1 VAERLLA
8 LPPAATGA
16 PQMSITP
23 YLNGERFE
31 PETERVLGVA
41 FEQVC
46 IALRIG
52 NSDDDVKQA
61 IANKVIELAK
71 AGERNPDILC
81 ERALEDI
88 RRPQD

>member
-1 VAERLLA
+1 M
-8 LPPAATGA
+8 P
-16 PQMSITP
+16 ITP

-31 PETERVLGVA
+31 PETECVLDVA

-52 NSDDDVKQA
+52 ASDDDVKQA
-61 IANKVIELAK
+61 IANKVIELAR

-81 ERALEDI
+81 ERVLEDI

>member
-1 VAERLLA
+1 M
-8 LPPAATGA
+8 P
-16 PQMSITP
+16 ITP

-41 FEQVC
+41 FGQVC

-52 NSDDDVKQA
+52 ASDDDDVKQA

-81 ERALEDI
+81 ERVLEDI

>member
-1 VAERLLA
+1 M
-8 LPPAATGA
+8 P
-16 PQMSITP
+16 ITP

-31 PETERVLGVA
+31 PETERTLGVA

-52 NSDDDVKQA
+52 ASDDDVKQA

-81 ERALEDI
+81 ERVLEDI

>member
-1 VAERLLA
+1 M
-8 LPPAATGA
+8 P
-16 PQMSITP
+16 IIP

-31 PETERVLGVA
+31 PETKRVLGVA

-52 NSDDDVKQA
+52 ASDDDVKQA

-81 ERALEDI
+81 ERVVEDI
-88 RRPQD
+88 RRPPPEV

>member
-1 VAERLLA
+1 M
-8 LPPAATGA
+8 P
-16 PQMSITP
+16 ITL

-31 PETERVLGVA
+31 PETKRILGVA

-52 NSDDDVKQA
+52 ASDDDVKQA

-81 ERALEDI
+81 ERVLEDI

>member
-1 VAERLLA
+1 
-8 LPPAATGA
+8 
-16 PQMSITP
+16 MSIAP

-31 PETERVLGVA
+31 PEIKRVLGVA

-52 NSDDDVKQA
+52 ASDDDVKQA

-81 ERALEDI
+81 ERVLEDI
-88 RRPQD
+88 RRPPPEV

>member
-1 VAERLLA
+1 M
-8 LPPAATGA
+8 P
-16 PQMSITP
+16 ITP

-31 PETERVLGVA
+31 PETEHVLGVA

-52 NSDDDVKQA
+52 ASDDDVKQA

-71 AGERNPDILC
+71 AGERNPDI
-81 ERALEDI
+81 
-88 RRPQD
+88 

>member
-1 VAERLLA
+1 M
-8 LPPAATGA
+8 P
-16 PQMSITP
+16 IIP

-31 PETERVLGVA
+31 PETKRVLGVA

-52 NSDDDVKQA
+52 ASDDDVKQA

-71 AGERNPDILC
+71 AGERDPDILC
-81 ERALEDI
+81 ERVLEDI

>member
-1 VAERLLA
+1 M
-8 LPPAATGA
+8 P
-16 PQMSITP
+16 ITP

-46 IALRIG
+46 LALQIG
-52 NSDDDVKQA
+52 ASDDDVKQA

-81 ERALEDI
+81 ERVLEDI

>member
-1 VAERLLA
+1 M
-8 LPPAATGA
+8 P
-16 PQMSITP
+16 ITP

-31 PETERVLGVA
+31 PETKRVLGVA

-52 NSDDDVKQA
+52 ASDDDVKQA

-71 AGERNPDILC
+71 AGERNPDILR
-81 ERALEDI
+81 ERVLEDI
-88 RRPQD
+88 RRPPPEV